1 MVVYWI
7 CPWGEWQNADSWPSS
22 TIVPAEIQEGK
33 HMHLKTWTQK
43 GHALCDFSSSLD
55 NFSYIQN
62 SSVSAL
68 SQDRGRE
75 NRAASECRAEC
86 RNSEHLLAFLI
97 PADPWLVVTSS
108 ITKFSWPVECHKTDF
123 RKHSF
128 FHDEKIVTYLMTVWL
143 PAYRPSLKKIS
154 MCSSVRCLVITLLSP
169 TALLCLLPS
178 RLKAALTWELSL
190 GLQNQHEESLALE
203 ETHLVQKSS
212 SPLHKPSHKH
222 KTRPLDA
229 ELSC

>member
-1 MVVYWI
+1 MASQAGAVVCSSQSRLELENCDGIPHCDFIRMVVYWI

-97 PADPWLVVTSS
+97 PADPWLVVTSLNHQVLLTCGMS
-108 ITKFSWPVECHKTDF
+108 QD
-123 RKHSF
+123 
-128 FHDEKIVTYLMTVWL
+128 WL
-143 PAYRPSLKKIS
+143 
-154 MCSSVRCLVITLLSP
+154 
-169 TALLCLLPS
+169 
-178 RLKAALTWELSL
+178 
-190 GLQNQHEESLALE
+190 
-203 ETHLVQKSS
+203 
-212 SPLHKPSHKH
+212 
-222 KTRPLDA
+222 
-229 ELSC
+229 